1 MSKDIVAAQSGL
13 ERDVTTYVQDSISM
27 EANVGGSLWVPGQ
40 TGLHNKT
47 LC

>member
-27 EANVGGSLWVPGQ
+27 EANVGVPGQ